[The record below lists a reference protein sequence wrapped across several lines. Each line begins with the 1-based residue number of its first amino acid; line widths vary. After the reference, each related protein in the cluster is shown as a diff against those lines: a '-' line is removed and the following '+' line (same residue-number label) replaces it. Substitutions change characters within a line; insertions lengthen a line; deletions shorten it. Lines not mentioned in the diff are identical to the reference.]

1 MVSSCTFTIIIII
14 IIIIDISIS
23 SIDSIIISINV

>member
-23 SIDSIIISINV
+23 SIDNIIISINV